1 MTKSSYLFS
10 KNFPRE
16 NNFKDAE
23 YFVIYS
29 CGTENVACLWKHME
43 FISINTWENVVT
55 IHLLKFINK
64 DDWFLL
70 PWEKEYLL
78 LMFSSEN
85 KTRDELMSIWNG
97 KVQFHK
103 E

>member
-1 MTKSSYLFS
+1 MTKSSYLF
-10 KNFPRE
+10 NINLPRE
-16 NNFKDAE
+16 NNFKDTA

-29 CGTENVACLWKHME
+29 CGTENVAFCLWKRME

-64 DDWFLL
+64 DDWFLV

-78 LMFSSEN
+78 LFSSEDQ
-85 KTRDELMSIWNG
+85 TRDKLMSIWNG
-97 KVQFHK
+97 KVQLHK